1 MGDPKN
7 LRIPELNAK
16 KYAKD
21 IFLFLLTVYHHG
33 GIHFRGNF
41 RAKKTREIHQL
52 MINVNRETIVDKLVK
67 ILQESILSGKIK
79 AKTRLSEASVAK
91 QFGVSRVPAREAMQ
105 RLEEMNFLRK
115 NHLGREVVEFSRNEF
130 CHIYE
135 LKNIIEAYGAMQGAL
150 QASEEELAEIQAK
163 VQQME
168 ICVSSGALEKL
179 RRLNYE
185 FHDLLVACGPNRKLK
200 ETYLSLVKQI
210 RWATPLS
217 LNLPARPVASF
228 QEHEEIFGAFR
239 RKESEKVR
247 TLLEAHSD
255 GSMKRVLAQMEAE

>member
-1 MGDPKN
+1 
-7 LRIPELNAK
+7 
-16 KYAKD
+16 
-21 IFLFLLTVYHHG
+21 
-33 GIHFRGNF
+33 
-41 RAKKTREIHQL
+41 
-52 MINVNRETIVDKLVK
+52 MIIVNRETIVDKLVK

-150 QASEEELAEIQAK
+150 QASEEELAEIEAK

-228 QEHEEIFGAFR
+228 QEHEEIFEAFQ

-247 TLLEAHSD
+247 TLLEAHSE
-255 GSMKRVLAQMEAE
+255 GSMKRVLAQMEEKEKNQSPL